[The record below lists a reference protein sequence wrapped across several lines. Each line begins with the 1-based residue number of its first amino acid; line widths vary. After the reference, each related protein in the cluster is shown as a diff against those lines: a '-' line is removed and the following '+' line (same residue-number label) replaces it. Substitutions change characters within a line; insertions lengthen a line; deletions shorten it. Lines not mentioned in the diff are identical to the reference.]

1 MNFWQR
7 KLLAFLHD
15 PPHKALDIK
24 EHEKNRATFLRQAGL
39 IAPEAMQ
46 WFDKPAD
53 WQAAAADRHPAFD
66 SNLRSPFG
74 GASHPFKHPLGG
86 SEMVVNEFPTP
97 EALGEKLQLVQPH
110 GEGLL
115 HAFSGEERDQVNFF
129 LHWRRWAVEA
139 AEKDWR
145 SAFQPADT
153 RLPDHPIWL
162 HNGIASA
169 LQGCDL
175 KPAFLIFQ
183 MGPVQEFIEQA
194 RSTRDLWSGSY
205 LLSWLTAH
213 AIKSITDAVGPDAVI
228 FPFLRA
234 QPLFDLLHR
243 DAIYRKIPYGDDS
256 LWSRMQPSRDALL
269 VPNLP
274 NKLLALVPAS
284 RAETLAAGA
293 RLAAQRELAAI
304 AEASWSW
311 IHARLPLKPEWRDRF
326 DRQVA
331 SFLNMTWQVYPWD
344 MRHEKWP
351 DPKVLFGVTD
361 KEMPYGPNP
370 GLYWEHH
377 YAAADL
383 AHAARRNTR
392 DFAPW
397 MPDER
402 DRAGSSKDTLSGKEE
417 IIGDA
422 EDWWPKLAEAEDL
435 RFLFRSSDKLGA
447 MNLIKKVWH
456 RAHLDAKW
464 GLDTHR
470 ALRFESVP
478 DIAAAEWLDRVRA
491 RLHDSLAESAAD
503 LDAVVQT
510 ASIIH
515 RHAEDWA
522 VRTGAEAPTE
532 KSIEK
537 WLAEAA
543 PDAFLKTTWER
554 EKQKCE
560 PVRAALAR
568 LYKNPRIGAPPGYVA
583 VLALDGDRM
592 GEWISGKLA
601 PPTVEQFSSE
611 AREALGGKV
620 ANRTRPLSPSYH
632 LQFGEALA
640 NFALYLV
647 DPVVRAFNGQVMYA
661 GGDDVLAMVP
671 AARAL
676 DCAEALRAAFRG
688 QPGPNGVY
696 EVFGSNGGFVRLNQ
710 GGPTG
715 RLIVPGPRAE
725 LSAGIALGHRNAPL
739 QELVRAARAALKT
752 AKADR
757 GRAAFSVN
765 VFKRSG
771 ERMEWGANWN
781 AGALTLY
788 REFLAGLSDNRISG
802 KFAYALGEL
811 LTPYRNVGSLSD
823 APGFDIKAVIPLEFD
838 RVLDRQ
844 TDRAHS
850 LRDALRSA
858 GTTYLANIAASR
870 AAADFPGLFHAATF
884 ISRGERE

>member
-24 EHEKNRATFLRQAGL
+24 GHEENRATFLRQAGL
-39 IAPEAMQ
+39 IDPEAIQ

-66 SNLRSPFG
+66 SRLRSPFG
-74 GASHPFKHPLGG
+74 GGSHPFKHPLGG
-86 SEMVVNEFPTP
+86 SEMVVDEFPTP
-97 EALGEKLQLVQPH
+97 ETLGEMLQVVQPH

-115 HAFSGEERDQVNFF
+115 TAFSGEERDRVNFF
-129 LHWRRWAVEA
+129 LHWRRWSVEA
-139 AEKDWR
+139 AEKEWR

-205 LLSWLTAH
+205 LVSWLMAH
-213 AIKSITDAVGPDAVI
+213 AIRSITDAVGPDAVI

-234 QPLFDLLHR
+234 QPIFDLLHR

-256 LWSRMQPSRDALL
+256 LWSRMQPERKALL
-269 VPNLP
+269 VPSLP

-284 RAETLAAGA
+284 QAEALAVGA

-344 MRHEKWP
+344 LRHETWP
-351 DPKVLFGVTD
+351 DPQALFGVTD

-370 GLYWEHH
+370 GLYWQHH
-377 YAAADL
+377 YGMADAA
-383 AHAARRNTR
+383 HTARRNTR

-422 EDWWPKLAEAEDL
+422 EEWWPKLADTNDL
-435 RFLFRSSDKLGA
+435 RRLFRSSDRLGA
-447 MNLIKKVWH
+447 MNLIKRVWH

-464 GLDTHR
+464 GLDTRR

-491 RLHDSLAESAAD
+491 RLHETLAESVSD
-503 LDAVVQT
+503 LDAVVRT
-510 ASIIH
+510 ADIIH
-515 RHAEDWA
+515 RNAEDWG
-522 VRTGAEAPTE
+522 VRTGSEPPTE
-532 KSIEK
+532 RNIEA
-537 WLAEAA
+537 WLEGCA
-543 PDAFLKTTWER
+543 PEAFLRTTWER
-554 EKQKCE
+554 REETCD
-560 PVRAALAR
+560 PVREALAK
-568 LYKNPRIGAPPGYVA
+568 LYARSSIGRPPGYVA
-583 VLALDGDRM
+583 VLALDGDHM
-592 GEWISGKLA
+592 GEWVSGKLA
-601 PPTVEQFSSE
+601 PPIVEQFATE
-611 AREALGGKV
+611 AREALVDKV

-632 LQFGEALA
+632 LQFSEALA

-647 DPVVRAFNGQVMYA
+647 EPVVRAFSGQVMYA

-688 QPGPNGVY
+688 QKGQTGVY
-696 EVFGSNGGFVRLNQ
+696 EVFGSDGGFVRLNQ

-725 LSAGIALGHRNAPL
+725 LSVGIALGHMNAPL
-739 QELVRAARAALKT
+739 QGLVRAARASLKA

-757 GRAAFSVN
+757 GRAAFSVS
-765 VFKRSG
+765 VLKRSG
-771 ERMEWGANWN
+771 ERKEWGAKWN

-788 REFLAGLSDNRISG
+788 REFLAGLSDGRVSG
-802 KFAYALGEL
+802 KFAYALDEL
-811 LTPYRNVGSLSD
+811 LAPYRNVGSLSD
-823 APGFDIKAVIPLEFD
+823 APGFDINAVIPLEFE

-844 TDRAHS
+844 TGKDHS

-858 GTTYLANIAASR
+858 GKTYLANIAKSR
-870 AAADFPGLFHAATF
+870 AAADFPGLFHTATF